1 MSLFFFQK
9 ISFILA
15 VKTYYNLYSYFWAFI
30 ETDMKLEEQLLARA
44 GGKCELTGAET
55 DVVTYILPPE
65 TSSNLDNTLL
75 ISATLANQLNKT
87 EQLNPEDWKF
97 LPNAMWSEIPAV
109 QIVCWR
115 MLSRL
120 KNEGWASEA
129 LDILYL
135 DDETLTEAKK
145 TGDHENDG
153 YVSFHEDSI
162 GQRLLEGD
170 TVVLTKTLDV
180 KGSSL
185 KATLGTVV
193 KNIRLVADN
202 IEQIEGKIEG
212 QTIVILT
219 KYLRKQN

>member
-1 MSLFFFQK
+1 
-9 ISFILA
+9 
-15 VKTYYNLYSYFWAFI
+15 
-30 ETDMKLEEQLLARA
+30 MKLEEQLQARA
-44 GGKCELTGAET
+44 GGKCELTGEDAT
-55 DVVTYILPPE
+55 LIAYTLPPE
-65 TSSNLDNTLL
+65 ITSNLDNTLL
-75 ISATLANQLNKT
+75 ISETLVNQLNKT
-87 EQLNPEDWKF
+87 EQLNPDDWKF
-97 LPNAMWSEIPAV
+97 LPNTMWSENPSV

-115 MLSRL
+115 MLNRL

-135 DDETLTEAKK
+135 DDETLLEAKK

-193 KNIRLVADN
+193 KNIRLVAEN

>member
-1 MSLFFFQK
+1 
-9 ISFILA
+9 
-15 VKTYYNLYSYFWAFI
+15 
-30 ETDMKLEEQLLARA
+30 
-44 GGKCELTGAET
+44 
-55 DVVTYILPPE
+55 
-65 TSSNLDNTLL
+65 
-75 ISATLANQLNKT
+75 
-87 EQLNPEDWKF
+87 
-97 LPNAMWSEIPAV
+97 MWSENPSV

-115 MLSRL
+115 MLNRL

-135 DDETLTEAKK
+135 DDETLAEAKK

-202 IEQIEGKIEG
+202 IEQVEGKIEG

>member
-1 MSLFFFQK
+1 
-9 ISFILA
+9 
-15 VKTYYNLYSYFWAFI
+15 
-30 ETDMKLEEQLLARA
+30 MKLEEQLQARA
-44 GGKCELTGAET
+44 GGKCELTGEDAT
-55 DVVTYILPPE
+55 LIAYTLPPE
-65 TSSNLDNTLL
+65 ITSNLDNTLL
-75 ISATLANQLNKT
+75 ISETLVNQLNKT
-87 EQLNPEDWKF
+87 EQLNPDDWKF
-97 LPNAMWSEIPAV
+97 LPNAMWAENPSV

-115 MLSRL
+115 MLNRL

-135 DDETLTEAKK
+135 DDETLLEAKK

>member
-1 MSLFFFQK
+1 
-9 ISFILA
+9 
-15 VKTYYNLYSYFWAFI
+15 
-30 ETDMKLEEQLLARA
+30 MKLEEQLLARA
-44 GGKCELTGAET
+44 GGKCELTGLET
-55 DVVTYILPPE
+55 NLTAYILPPE
-65 TSSNLDNTLL
+65 TTSTSENTLL
-75 ISATLANQLNKT
+75 ISETLVQQLNKT
-87 EQLNPEDWKF
+87 EQLNPDDWKF
-97 LPNAMWSEIPAV
+97 LPNAMWSENPAI

-115 MLSRL
+115 MLNRL

-135 DDETLTEAKK
+135 DDETLAEAKK

-162 GQRLLEGD
+162 GQRLLGGD

>member
-1 MSLFFFQK
+1 
-9 ISFILA
+9 
-15 VKTYYNLYSYFWAFI
+15 
-30 ETDMKLEEQLLARA
+30 MKLEEQLQARA
-44 GGKCELTGAET
+44 GGKCELTGNGLTLVAYT
-55 DVVTYILPPE
+55 LPPE
-65 TSSNLDNTLL
+65 ITANLDNTLL
-75 ISATLANQLNKT
+75 ISEKLVNQLNKT

-97 LPNAMWSEIPAV
+97 LPNAMWSENAAV

-135 DDETLTEAKK
+135 DDETLAEAKK

-162 GQRLLEGD
+162 GQRLFEGD

-193 KNIRLVADN
+193 KNIRLVANN

>member
-1 MSLFFFQK
+1 
-9 ISFILA
+9 
-15 VKTYYNLYSYFWAFI
+15 
-30 ETDMKLEEQLLARA
+30 MKLEEQLQARA
-44 GGKCELTGAET
+44 GGKCELTGEDAT
-55 DVVTYILPPE
+55 LIAYTFPPE
-65 TSSNLDNTLL
+65 ITSNLDNTLL
-75 ISATLANQLNKT
+75 ISETLVNQLNKT
-87 EQLNPEDWKF
+87 EQLNPDDWKF
-97 LPNAMWSEIPAV
+97 LPNAMWAENPSV

-115 MLSRL
+115 MLNRL

-135 DDETLTEAKK
+135 DDETLLEAKK

>member
-1 MSLFFFQK
+1 
-9 ISFILA
+9 
-15 VKTYYNLYSYFWAFI
+15 
-30 ETDMKLEEQLLARA
+30 MKLDEQLWARA
-44 GGKCELTGAET
+44 GGKCELTGATTELT
-55 DVVTYILPPE
+55 SYTLPPE
-65 TSSNLDNTLL
+65 TTSQLDNTLL
-75 ISATLANQLNKT
+75 ISERLANQLKKT
-87 EQLNPEDWKF
+87 EQLTPEDWKF
-97 LPNAMWSEIPAV
+97 LPNVMWSEHTAI
-109 QIVCWR
+109 QIISWR
-115 MLSRL
+115 MLNRL

-135 DDETLTEAKK
+135 DDETLAEAKK
-145 TGDHENDG
+145 TGDHENEG

-162 GQRLLEGD
+162 GQRLFEGD

-185 KATLGTVV
+185 KASLGTVV

>member
-1 MSLFFFQK
+1 
-9 ISFILA
+9 
-15 VKTYYNLYSYFWAFI
+15 
-30 ETDMKLEEQLLARA
+30 MKLEEQLQARA
-44 GGKCELTGAET
+44 GGKCELTGEDAT
-55 DVVTYILPPE
+55 LIAYTLPPE
-65 TSSNLDNTLL
+65 VTSNLDNTLL
-75 ISATLANQLNKT
+75 ISETLVNQLNKT
-87 EQLNPEDWKF
+87 EQLNPDDWKF
-97 LPNAMWSEIPAV
+97 LPNAMWSENPSV

-115 MLSRL
+115 MLNRL

-135 DDETLTEAKK
+135 DDETLSEAKK

-202 IEQIEGKIEG
+202 IEQS
-212 QTIVILT
+212 LN
-219 KYLRKQN
+219 YLER

>member
-1 MSLFFFQK
+1 
-9 ISFILA
+9 
-15 VKTYYNLYSYFWAFI
+15 
-30 ETDMKLEEQLLARA
+30 MKLEEQLLERSS
-44 GGKCELTGAET
+44 GKCELTGDTADLT
-55 DVVTYILPPE
+55 SYTLPLE
-65 TSSNLDNTLL
+65 TSSTLENTLL
-75 ISATLANQLNKT
+75 ISTRLASQLQKM

-97 LPNAMWSEIPAV
+97 LPNAMWSENPAI
-109 QIVCWR
+109 QIVSWR
-115 MLSRL
+115 MLNRL

-135 DDETLTEAKK
+135 DDTTLAEAKK
-145 TGDHENDG
+145 TGDHENEG

-162 GQRLLEGD
+162 GQRLHEGD